1 MMYFLNE
8 LKSRNEILF
17 WVAIIHLFFALLYLI
32 LTKVSKKELAGV
44 NVWYKP
50 FKFAAS
56 SVLYLTAMI
65 WYCSYI
71 PNFDTTLF
79 TWANIIFF
87 GFENIYIGIQAARG
101 QASHFNLSNKL
112 YSLLYS
118 LMAIAATGI
127 TLGAA
132 YILIKY
138 FQFEFSQLPI
148 AYLWS
153 IRLGLFI
160 FIIFAF
166 QGFVMGA
173 RLTHSVGGENDL
185 TTLPTVKWNIT
196 KGDLRVAH
204 FIGMHAL
211 QVLPFLAYYLISNLT
226 AIILISTAYFIL
238 SIFVLVQALQA
249 KPFIK
254 LKTK

>member
-17 WVAIIHLFFALLYLI
+17 WVVITHLIFALLYLI

-65 WYCSYI
+65 WYCSYLLD
-71 PNFDTTLF
+71 FDTTLF
-79 TWANIIFF
+79 TWANIFFF

-112 YSLLYS
+112 YSFLYS

-127 TLGAA
+127 TLGAV

-138 FQFEFSQLPI
+138 FQSEFQQLPI
-148 AYLWS
+148 AYIWS
-153 IRLGLFI
+153 IRFGLFI
-160 FIIFAF
+160 FIIF
-166 QGFVMGA
+166 VHC
-173 RLTHSVGGENDL
+173 RIV
-185 TTLPTVKWNIT
+185 
-196 KGDLRVAH
+196 
-204 FIGMHAL
+204 
-211 QVLPFLAYYLISNLT
+211 
-226 AIILISTAYFIL
+226 
-238 SIFVLVQALQA
+238 
-249 KPFIK
+249 
-254 LKTK
+254 